1 MNKKII
7 FQKCNFNNIYFLFYI
22 ITFFIFQLINYQMN
36 KESENIP
43 DLINYNL
50 SSQIL
55 NLYLKIISDFIAVIP
70 FFIRKQLLKKK
81 DITIKNINVE
91 DNKLTEDSALIY
103 NDNIQSEFKKKKN
116 KIILICIFIGILDF
130 LHIFTYALYEII
142 YPAQKA
148 EYYTFSCFVPFEIIL
163 QFICSYFIL
172 KIHFY
177 KLQYLSLFLNLGIF
191 IIILV
196 IDLLNILIKNSF
208 DGKIYYFEAMSII
221 FYSIE
226 YSIGKKILFYGFIS
240 IYTLIIFK
248 GIIKLIITLI
258 FSLIFYYKNND
269 IFLEIKLLLT
279 NSKFILLI
287 IPEIFINFFLNLF
300 IWLIIDKFSPNYFP
314 FALIFREIC
323 YSILDKIYSSKSHDT
338 MGWDIYLRIF
348 LYVISGIGVMI
359 HNEIVVINICNLGSD
374 TKYFLDL
381 EVKREDLFMSTDDPD
396 IIKKFET
403 EMEDE
408 NEAN

>member
-22 ITFFIFQLINYQMN
+22 ITFFIFQLINYQIN

-148 EYYTFSCFVPFEIIL
+148 EYYTFSCFVPIEIIL

-196 IDLLNILIKNSF
+196 NI
-208 DGKIYYFEAMSII
+208 
-221 FYSIE
+221 
-226 YSIGKKILFYGFIS
+226 IL
-240 IYTLIIFK
+240 
-248 GIIKLIITLI
+248 
-258 FSLIFYYKNND
+258 
-269 IFLEIKLLLT
+269 
-279 NSKFILLI
+279 
-287 IPEIFINFFLNLF
+287 
-300 IWLIIDKFSPNYFP
+300 
-314 FALIFREIC
+314 RQ
-323 YSILDKIYSSKSHDT
+323 
-338 MGWDIYLRIF
+338 
-348 LYVISGIGVMI
+348 
-359 HNEIVVINICNLGSD
+359 
-374 TKYFLDL
+374 
-381 EVKREDLFMSTDDPD
+381 
-396 IIKKFET
+396 
-403 EMEDE
+403 
-408 NEAN
+408 